1 MIVSSIAQFN
11 AINTTSNA
19 AFGMMSNADAL
30 MGLGRNSGMSFQN
43 LDNLHAI
50 DKKLTLEMLKNKF
63 LYMIGYA
70 QADSFQKIKED
81 NIKRTF
87 STFA

>member
-11 AINTTSNA
+11 AINTTNNA
-19 AFGMMSNADAL
+19 AFGMMSNADAI
-30 MGLGRNSGMSFQN
+30 MGLSRNSGMSFKN
-43 LDNLHAI
+43 HDTLHAI
-50 DKKLTLEMLKNKF
+50 DKKLTLDMIKNKL
-63 LYMIGYA
+63 LYMMGLA
-70 QADSFQKIKED
+70 QEKTFDKIKKD